1 MNIWAVANQK
11 GGVGKTTTSVTLAGH
26 LAQRGQRVLLI
37 DIDPHGSMT
46 TYFGMEPDA
55 PGASVYSL
63 FKAASEGRVLNP
75 MRIIHPTA
83 FESISL
89 MPASTALATLD
100 RQLGKQDGM
109 GLVLKRALA
118 TLTDQFDAV
127 IIDCPPILGV
137 TMVNALAAAHFLLI
151 PVQTEFLA
159 LKGLERMLR
168 TLTMVQ
174 RSRKFRLEY
183 LIVPT
188 MYDQRTRASRDTLQ
202 TLRDQYFG
210 TVWTDIIPIDTLFR
224 EASRLGK
231 PLSFLQPESRGSHAY
246 AALLD
251 WLLPHQRSAENVSKP
266 VTGGQELDHR
276 GDGKAVGGAQTRV
289 VEEILR

>member
-11 GGVGKTTTSVTLAGH
+11 GGVGKTTTSVSLAGL
-26 LAQRGQRVLLI
+26 LAQQGQRVLLI

-63 FKAASEGRVLNP
+63 FKAAAEGAVLNP
-75 MRIIHPTA
+75 LRVIHPTA
-83 FESISL
+83 FENISL
-89 MPASTALATLD
+89 MPAATALATLD
-100 RQLGKQDGM
+100 RQLGKQEGM
-109 GLVLKRALA
+109 GLVIKRALD
-118 TLTDQFDAV
+118 TLSDQFDAV

-137 TMVNALAAAHFLLI
+137 TMVNALAAAQFLLI

-159 LKGLERMLR
+159 LKGLERMLK
-168 TLTMVQ
+168 TLGMVQ
-174 RSRKFRLEY
+174 RSRKIRLEY

-202 TLRDQYFG
+202 VLQDRYHG
-210 TVWTDIIPIDTLFR
+210 SVWSEFVPIDTLFR

-231 PLSFLQPESRGSHAY
+231 PLSYLQPESRGSLAY
-246 AALLD
+246 ANLLALL
-251 WLLPHQRSAENVSKP
+251 LKPKPAANKVSVRSESANTKVAANGLVEGVLP
-266 VTGGQELDHR
+266 
-276 GDGKAVGGAQTRV
+276 
-289 VEEILR
+289 

>member
-109 GLVLKRALA
+109 GLVLKRALS

-210 TVWTDIIPIDTLFR
+210 TVWTDVIPIDTLFR

-251 WLLPHQRSAENVSKP
+251 WLLPHQRQSENMSKP
-266 VTGGQELDHR
+266 AAGGQELDNPADTQVLGSTR
-276 GDGKAVGGAQTRV
+276 SRV

>member
-109 GLVLKRALA
+109 GLVLKRALS

-210 TVWTDIIPIDTLFR
+210 TVWTDVIPIDTLFR

-251 WLLPHQRSAENVSKP
+251 WLLPHQRQSENMSKP
-266 VTGGQELDHR
+266 AAGGQELDDHADSQVLGSTR
-276 GDGKAVGGAQTRV
+276 SRV

>member
-63 FKAASEGRVLNP
+63 FKAAAEGRVLNP
-75 MRIIHPTA
+75 MRIIHPTSI
-83 FESISL
+83 ESISL
-89 MPASTALATLD
+89 MPAATALATLD

-137 TMVNALAAAHFLLI
+137 TMVNALAAAHYLVI

-159 LKGLERMLR
+159 LKGLERMLK
-168 TLTMVQ
+168 TLAMVQ
-174 RSRKFRLEY
+174 RSRQFRLEY

-202 TLRDQYFG
+202 TLRDQYYG
-210 TVWTDIIPIDTLFR
+210 TVWTDMIPIDTLFR

-231 PLSFLQPESRGSHAY
+231 PLSYLQPESRGSLAY

-251 WLLPHQRSAENVSKP
+251 WLTPSKDTAEKPPQALSQAIDSTQVDSIQPSVQHQKM
-266 VTGGQELDHR
+266 
-276 GDGKAVGGAQTRV
+276 
-289 VEEILR
+289 VEEALP